1 MSNSRWIANADVASS
16 KIGDELA
23 LLEPETGQ
31 YFTLN
36 QTGSA
41 VWHFLS
47 EPHSLDET
55 IADVA
60 GKFEVT
66 AEQCKDDVEALITQL
81 SEAGL
86 IRKV

>member
-1 MSNSRWIANADVASS
+1 MSDFSWIASDIVTSS
-16 KIGDELA
+16 EIGDELA

-36 QTGSA
+36 QTGSV
-41 VWHFLS
+41 VWQFLREPHPLS
-47 EPHSLDET
+47 EIVDEV
-55 IADVA
+55 ANKFDVSA
-60 GKFEVT
+60 T
-66 AEQCKDDVEALITQL
+66 QCKDDVEALIAQL